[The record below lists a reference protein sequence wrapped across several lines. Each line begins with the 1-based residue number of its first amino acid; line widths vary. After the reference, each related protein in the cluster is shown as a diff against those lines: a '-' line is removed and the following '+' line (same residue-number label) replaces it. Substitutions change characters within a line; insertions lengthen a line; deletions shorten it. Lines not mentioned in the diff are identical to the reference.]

1 MTTIALSTMYAQ
13 QPRFDEGA
21 AFARYAAEAGYDA
34 IEISHSTSEPKLRDI
49 LECGA
54 LPVTSIHQ
62 PAPHVDLPGGK
73 GNADLNL
80 AATDER
86 EREKALQHALRS
98 IEWAAE
104 AGAKALVVHLGEVE
118 MAWSG
123 AEAELYRLFRQHAIG
138 SDRAAEARAT
148 MEARR
153 AEAAPANLE
162 AARAAL
168 ERLVE
173 AARPHGVVIGV
184 ENRLQ
189 YHQIPLPHEALAL
202 LEGFAPDEAGHW
214 HDTGHAEVLD
224 RLGYLPHA
232 AWFET
237 LGHRLAG
244 AHVHDVRA
252 VLDHR
257 APGTAQLDW
266 EMVAGGLRSLD
277 AITLEIDQREPDEAV
292 RAAPAFLRSA
302 GFA

>member
-1 MTTIALSTMYAQ
+1 VTTIALSTMYAQ
-13 QPRFDEGA
+13 QKRFDDGE

-34 IEISHSTSEPKLRDI
+34 IEVSHSTSEEKLRQI
-49 LECGA
+49 LDCGA

-62 PAPHVDLPGGK
+62 PAPHVELPGRK
-73 GNADLNL
+73 SNADLNI
-80 AATDER
+80 ASTNER
-86 EREKALQHALRS
+86 EQSRAMQHALRS
-98 IEWAAE
+98 IEWAAK
-104 AGAKALVVHLGEVE
+104 AGATALVVHLGEVD

-123 AEAELYRLFRQHAIG
+123 TEAELYRLFRQHGIT
-138 SDRAAEARAT
+138 SNRAAEARAE
-148 MEARR
+148 METRR

-168 ERLVE
+168 EQLVE
-173 AARPHGVVIGV
+173 AARPHGIVIGL

-189 YHQIPLPHEALAL
+189 YHQIPLPDESLAL
-202 LEGFAPDEAGHW
+202 LAGFSTAEAGHW
-214 HDTGHAEVLD
+214 HDTGHGEVLD
-224 RLGYLPHA
+224 RLGFLPHQE
-232 AWFET
+232 WFDK
-237 LGHRLAG
+237 LGDHLVG

-266 EMVAGGLRSLD
+266 PMVTAGLASLE

-292 RAAPAFLRSA
+292 REAPAFLRSV

>member
-13 QPRFDEGA
+13 QPRFSSGE

-34 IEISHSTSEPKLRDI
+34 IEVSHSTPEPKLREI
-49 LECGA
+49 LDCGA
-54 LPVTSIHQ
+54 LPVASIHQ
-62 PAPHVDLPGGK
+62 PAPHADLPGGK
-73 GNADLNL
+73 SNADLNL
-80 AATDER
+80 AATNER

-98 IEWAAE
+98 VEWAAE
-104 AGAKALVVHLGEVE
+104 AGATALVVHLGEVE

-123 AEAELYRLFRQHAIG
+123 AEAELYRLFRQHGIR

-173 AARPHGVVIGV
+173 AARPHGIVIGI

-189 YHQIPLPHEALAL
+189 YHHIPLPHETLAL
-202 LEGFAPDEAGHW
+202 LEGFAPAEAGHW
-214 HDTGHAEVLD
+214 HDTGHAEVLG
-224 RLGYLPHA
+224 RLGFLPHA

-237 LGHRLAG
+237 LGERLAG
-244 AHVHDVRA
+244 AHVHDVRG